1 MSHKP
6 GGMLPLLSARPA
18 VTPATLKRAATSLV
32 YDSCHLQADCQE
44 PGSAPEPYAPQSSM
58 GCLYVFSL
66 LVGELDGDWPGRALL
81 QTDSVMHKRR
91 GALVKPRV

>member
-1 MSHKP
+1 MTHVTCRLTAKNRDQ
-6 GGMLPLLSARPA
+6 LPNP
-18 VTPATLKRAATSLV
+18 TL
-32 YDSCHLQADCQE
+32 
-44 PGSAPEPYAPQSSM
+44 QSSM